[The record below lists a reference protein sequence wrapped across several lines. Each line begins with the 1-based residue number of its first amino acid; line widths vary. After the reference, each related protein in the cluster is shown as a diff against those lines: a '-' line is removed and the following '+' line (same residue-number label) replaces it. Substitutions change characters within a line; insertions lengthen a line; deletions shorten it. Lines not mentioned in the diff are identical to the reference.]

1 MRTLFGVWLSGSIL
15 LNAFWVWIGRIW
27 NGSNPAWALGFPI
40 AVLAVV
46 SCVMVGAVKQRGAL
60 ITIGLIAYGVLWTLL
75 VIDKWRISITPP
87 PRYSLGHPFGD
98 NPLRGANEEEGRYPA
113 GRGSGGRP

>member
-75 VIDKWRISITPP
+75 VIDKWRISITTLSALNFLLLIAACWALHMFKGV
-87 PRYSLGHPFGD
+87 RQ
-98 NPLRGANEEEGRYPA
+98 
-113 GRGSGGRP
+113 